1 MINQEQKARSTLPT
15 LYSFRRCPFA
25 MRARLALT
33 ISRQKC
39 VLREIILRDKPA
51 EMVMLS
57 PKATVPVLHLTDGRV
72 LEESLDIIYWA
83 LERNDPGQWL
93 IPSEGTLSEMQAL
106 IAHNDGPFKHHLDR
120 YKYATRQDEE
130 TNPIEHRTEGMK
142 FLNTLN
148 DRLKNSLQ
156 LFGDKPALADY
167 AIIPFVRQFANTDRI
182 WFDAQSFLNV
192 QKWLNFHLNS
202 EIFLAIMKKWPVWAP
217 GDQEPIF
224 PA

>member
-1 MINQEQKARSTLPT
+1 MINQEQKAGSTLPT

-39 VLREIILRDKPA
+39 VLREIILSEKPA
-51 EMVMLS
+51 EMIMLS
-57 PKATVPVLHLTDGRV
+57 PKATVPVLHLTNGRV
-72 LEESLDIIYWA
+72 LDESLDIIYWA

-93 IPSEGTLSEMQAL
+93 IPPEGTLSEMQAL

-130 TNPIEHRTEGMK
+130 TDPIEHRTEGMK

-182 WFDAQSFLNV
+182 WFDAQYFLSL